1 MEKAMG
7 DAGCSI
13 YTDMAQLG
21 DTIYDIVDRKRDGFH
36 KRSFIHLSSTTSTC
50 TVRSKV
56 YFADIGDVEMDDI
69 IPAFLRDK
77 SIGCLRPLFNLLIL
91 RRRLETVV
99 PSMVGLTQVR
109 SSNSALIS
117 HNPHFV
123 AVFVGGTSG
132 IGEYTAKQLANTVKQ
147 PTIHLVGRNP
157 AAGSRIVEELKAAN
171 PNGSF
176 NFIQSD
182 LSLLRNV
189 DDVCAVIKNKEDSI
203 DLLFMTTG
211 HLATSKKDTTEGL
224 ENNHALRYYSR
235 MRFVQNLLP
244 LLSASKTPGRVITV
258 LGAGQEGQI
267 SEDNLD
273 LQKSWSFFKSATYAA
288 TMNSLAIE
296 HLASQYPTVSFAHVF
311 PGIVRTPLMN
321 STFGSFAGSILGF
334 LSRPFSISEQ
344 ESGERNLFIA
354 TSAAYPPAGPSDPSK
369 IGVPLPDGVQTSI
382 ASNGKLGGGSYI
394 LNYDGANAT
403 NKKIMNEYRQ
413 KDFARKV
420 WEHTETTF
428 KKVLGTA

>member
-1 MEKAMG
+1 
-7 DAGCSI
+7 
-13 YTDMAQLG
+13 
-21 DTIYDIVDRKRDGFH
+21 
-36 KRSFIHLSSTTSTC
+36 
-50 TVRSKV
+50 
-56 YFADIGDVEMDDI
+56 
-69 IPAFLRDK
+69 
-77 SIGCLRPLFNLLIL
+77 
-91 RRRLETVV
+91 
-99 PSMVGLTQVR
+99 MVGLTQVR
-109 SSNSALIS
+109 SSNSALNS
-117 HNPHFV
+117 RNPHFV

-132 IGEYTAKQLANTVKQ
+132 IGEYTAKQLANSVKQ
-147 PTIHLVGRNP
+147 PTIHLVGRNS

-189 DDVCAVIKNKEDSI
+189 DDVCAVIKNKEESI

-235 MRFVQNLLP
+235 MRFVHNLLP
-244 LLSASKTPGRVITV
+244 LLSASKTPGRVVTV

-273 LQKSWSFFKSATYAA
+273 LQKSWSFFKSVTYAA

-296 HLASQYPTVSFAHVF
+296 HLASKYPTISFAHVF

-321 STFGSFAGSILGF
+321 STVGSFAGSILGF

-344 ESGERNLFIA
+344 ESGERNLFIS
-354 TSAAYPPAGPSDPSK
+354 TSAAYPPATPSDPSK
-369 IGVPLPDGVQTSI
+369 IGVPLPDGVQTSM
-382 ASNGKLGGGSYI
+382 ASNGKVGGGSYI

-403 NKKIMNEYRQ
+403 NEKVMNEYRQ

-420 WEHTETTF
+420 WEHTEATF